1 MNIRESVMDIKLFT
15 KMLKDKHF
23 IDYQKMQYKYGED
36 FSTFLQTLEELYY
49 KTLPLLDFDG
59 NNVVF
64 IENHAAV
71 SQSAIKLLLQ
81 SQDGNYGIKA
91 AEDEIVATSAIES
104 IDFSRD
110 SVRNILK
117 GMAPKDEQEN
127 RILGIKHGL
136 EFIADRANKITEE
149 NLYRLY
155 MMTVGDFLI
164 GDDKLLEDNL
174 YRHDTVYIVSDR
186 VEHSGLD
193 HKKVPEFMKSLIAFV
208 NAKDDINDLIKA
220 AIIHFY
226 IAFVHPYFDGNG
238 RMARLVHL
246 WFLIQKGYRYAL
258 FIPFSSQI
266 EKSRKAYYDAY
277 TAIEENRKLS
287 GKIDVTPF
295 ILYFINNV
303 YNKMNE
309 GTTMVETLTA
319 YDDAV
324 KEGKITEK
332 ETKLWKFVLS
342 FYGTSEFSTKQLEKD
357 FGDAAYATIRG
368 FVLKFE
374 NLGLLSSVKYGPR
387 VKYKVVK

>member
-1 MNIRESVMDIKLFT
+1 MDIKIFT

-23 IDYQKMQYKYGED
+23 TDYQKMQYKYGEY
-36 FSTFLQTLEELYY
+36 FNAFLQTLEELYY
-49 KTLPLLDFDG
+49 KTLPLLDFDD
-59 NNVVF
+59 NNIVF

-71 SQSAIKLLLQ
+71 NQNAVKLLLQ
-81 SQDGNYGIKA
+81 SQERHYGIKA

-110 SVRNILK
+110 SVRKILK

-136 EFIADRANKITEE
+136 EFIADTSNKITEE
-149 NLYRLY
+149 NLYKLY
-155 MMTVGDFLI
+155 MMTVGDFLT
-164 GDDKLLEDNL
+164 GDDKLLDGNY
-174 YRHDTVYIVSDR
+174 YRHDTVYVVSDR

-193 HKKVPEFMKSLIAFV
+193 YKKVPEFMKTLIAFV
-208 NAKDDINDLIKA
+208 NAEDDINDLIKA

-238 RMARLVHL
+238 RTARLVHL
-246 WFLIQKGYRYAL
+246 WFLIQKGYQSAL

-277 TAIEENRKLS
+277 TTIEENKKLS

-295 ILYFINNV
+295 VLYFINNV

-309 GTTMVETLTA
+309 GSATVEILSV

-324 KEGKITEK
+324 KDGKITEK

-342 FYGTSEFSTKQLEKD
+342 FYGTEEFSTKQLEKD

-374 NLGLLSSVKYGPR
+374 DLGLLSSVKYGPR
-387 VKYKVVK
+387 VKYKIVKP

>member
-1 MNIRESVMDIKLFT
+1 MDIKVFT

-23 IDYQKMQYKYGED
+23 TDYQKMKYKYSNN
-36 FSTFLQTLEELYY
+36 FNAFLQTLEELYY
-49 KTLPLLDFDG
+49 KTLPLLDFDE
-59 NNVVF
+59 NNIVF
-64 IENHAAV
+64 IENHASV
-71 SQSAIKLLLQ
+71 NQSAVKLLLQ
-81 SQDGNYGIKA
+81 SQDQHYGIKA

-110 SVRNILK
+110 SVRKILK
-117 GMAPKDEQEN
+117 GMTPKDEQEN

-136 EFIADRANKITEE
+136 EFIADTTNKITEE
-149 NLYRLY
+149 NLYKLY
-155 MMTVGDFLI
+155 MMTVGDFLT
-164 GDDKLLEDNL
+164 GDDKLAEGNF
-174 YRHDTVYIVSDR
+174 YRHDTVYVVSDH

-193 HKKVPEFMKSLIAFV
+193 YKKVPDFVKSLITFV
-208 NAKDDINDLIKA
+208 NTEDDINDLVKA

-246 WFLIQKGYRYAL
+246 WFLIQKGYQSAL

-266 EKSRKAYYDAY
+266 EKSRKAYYDTY
-277 TAIEENRKLS
+277 TTIEENKKLG

-309 GTTMVETLTA
+309 GSATVEILSV

-324 KEGKITEK
+324 KNGKITEK

-342 FYGTSEFSTKQLEKD
+342 FYGTEEFSTKQLEKD
-357 FGDAAYATIRG
+357 FGNAAYATIRG

-374 NLGLLSSVKYGPR
+374 DLGLLSYVKYGPR
-387 VKYKVVK
+387 VKYKVIK

>member
-1 MNIRESVMDIKLFT
+1 MDIKVFT

-23 IDYQKMQYKYGED
+23 TDYQKMQYKYGED
-36 FSTFLQTLEELYY
+36 FNAFLQTLEELYY

-59 NNVVF
+59 NNIVF
-64 IENHAAV
+64 IENHAV
-71 SQSAIKLLLQ
+71 VNQSAVKLLLQ
-81 SQDGNYGIKA
+81 SQDQHYGIKA

-110 SVRNILK
+110 SVRKILK

-136 EFIADRANKITEE
+136 EFIADTTNKITED
-149 NLYRLY
+149 NLYKLY
-155 MMTVGDFLI
+155 MMTVGNFLT
-164 GDDKLLEDNL
+164 GDDKLSKGNF
-174 YRHDTVYIVSDR
+174 YRHDTVYVVSDH

-193 HKKVPEFMKSLIAFV
+193 YKKVPEFMKSLIAFV
-208 NAKDDINDLIKA
+208 NAEDDTNDLIKA

-238 RMARLVHL
+238 RMARIVHL
-246 WFLIQKGYRYAL
+246 WFLIQKGYQSAL

-277 TAIEENRKLS
+277 TAIEENKKSS

-309 GTTMVETLTA
+309 GSTTVETLTV

-324 KEGKITEK
+324 KDGKVTEK

-342 FYGTSEFSTKQLEKD
+342 FYGTEEFSTKQLEKD

-374 NLGLLSSVKYGPR
+374 DLGLLSSVKYGPR
-387 VKYKVVK
+387 VKYKVIK

>member
-1 MNIRESVMDIKLFT
+1 MDIKLFT

-277 TAIEENRKLS
+277 TAIEENKKFS

-303 YNKMNE
+303 YNKMSE

-319 YDDAV
+319 FDDAV

>member
-1 MNIRESVMDIKLFT
+1 MDIKIFT

-23 IDYQKMQYKYGED
+23 TDYQKMNYKYGEE
-36 FSTFLQTLEELYY
+36 FNTFLQTLEELYY

-59 NNVVF
+59 NNIVF

-71 SQSAIKLLLQ
+71 NQSAVKLLLQ
-81 SQDGNYGIKA
+81 SQDQHYGIKA

-110 SVRNILK
+110 SVRKILK

-136 EFIADRANKITEE
+136 EFIADTTNKITED
-149 NLYRLY
+149 NLYKLY
-155 MMTVGDFLI
+155 MMTVGDFLTS
-164 GDDKLLEDNL
+164 DDKLAKGNF
-174 YRHDTVYIVSDR
+174 YRHDTVYVVSDH

-193 HKKVPEFMKSLIAFV
+193 YKKVPEFMKLLIEFV
-208 NAKDDINDLIKA
+208 NTVDDINDLIKA

-246 WFLIQKGYRYAL
+246 WFLIQKGYQSVL

-277 TAIEENRKLS
+277 TAIEENKKYS

-295 ILYFINNV
+295 VLYFINNV

-309 GTTMVETLTA
+309 GSAAVETLTV

-324 KEGKITEK
+324 KDGKITEK

-342 FYGTSEFSTKQLEKD
+342 FYGTEEFSTKQLEKD

-374 NLGLLSSVKYGPR
+374 KLGLLSSVKYGLR
-387 VKYKVVK
+387 IKYKVVS

>member
-1 MNIRESVMDIKLFT
+1 MDIKIFT

-23 IDYQKMQYKYGED
+23 TNYKHMKYKYGED
-36 FSTFLQTLEELYY
+36 FNAFLQTLEELYY
-49 KTLPLLDFDG
+49 KTLPLPDFDG
-59 NNVVF
+59 NNIVF

-71 SQSAIKLLLQ
+71 NQSAVKLLLQ
-81 SQDGNYGIKA
+81 SQDGHYGIKA

-110 SVRNILK
+110 SVRKILK

-136 EFIADRANKITEE
+136 EFIADITNKITEE
-149 NLYRLY
+149 NLHKLY
-155 MMTVGDFLI
+155 MMMVGEFLS
-164 GDDKLLEDNL
+164 GDDKLLDGNL
-174 YRHDTVYIVSDR
+174 YRHDTVYVVSDR

-193 HKKVPEFMKSLIAFV
+193 HKKVPEFMKSLITFV
-208 NAKDDINDLIKA
+208 NAEDDINDLIKA

-266 EKSRKAYYDAY
+266 EKSRKAYYAGF
-277 TAIEENRKLS
+277 TAIEENKKLS

-309 GTTMVETLTA
+309 GTTTLETLTA

-324 KEGKITEK
+324 KDGRITEK

-342 FYGTSEFSTKQLEKD
+342 FYGTEEFSTKQLEKD

-374 NLGLLSSVKYGPR
+374 DLGLLSSVKYGPR
-387 VKYKVVK
+387 VKYKIVK

>member
-1 MNIRESVMDIKLFT
+1 MDIKLFT

-23 IDYQKMQYKYGED
+23 IDYQKMQYKYDED
-36 FSTFLQTLEELYY
+36 FRAFLQTLEELYY
-49 KTLPLLDFDG
+49 KTLPLLDFDS
-59 NNVVF
+59 NNIVF

-136 EFIADRANKITEE
+136 EFIADATNKITEE

-155 MMTVGDFLI
+155 MMTVGDFLS
-164 GDDKLLEDNL
+164 GDEKLLEDNL

-277 TAIEENRKLS
+277 TAIEENKKLS

-332 ETKLWKFVLS
+332 ETKLWKFALS
-342 FYGTSEFSTKQLEKD
+342 SYGTSEFSTKQLEKD

>member
-1 MNIRESVMDIKLFT
+1 MDIKTFT

-23 IDYQKMQYKYGED
+23 TNYQKMNYKYGED
-36 FSTFLQTLEELYY
+36 FNAFLQTLEELYY
-49 KTLPLLDFDG
+49 KTLPLSDFDG
-59 NNVVF
+59 NGIVF

-71 SQSAIKLLLQ
+71 NQSAVKLLLQ
-81 SQDGNYGIKA
+81 SQDQHYGIKA
-91 AEDEIVATSAIES
+91 AEDEIVATAAIES

-110 SVRNILK
+110 SVRKILK

-127 RILGIKHGL
+127 RILGIKNGL
-136 EFIADRANKITEE
+136 EFIADTANKITEE
-149 NLYRLY
+149 NLYKLY
-155 MMTVGDFLI
+155 MMTVGDFLT
-164 GDDKLLEDNL
+164 GDDKLAEGNY
-174 YRHDTVYIVSDR
+174 YRHDTVYVVSDR

-193 HKKVPEFMKSLIAFV
+193 YKKVPEFMKSLITFV
-208 NAKDDINDLIKA
+208 NAEDDINDLVKA

-246 WFLIQKGYRYAL
+246 WFLIQKGYQSVL

-277 TAIEENRKLS
+277 TAIEENRKYT

-309 GTTMVETLTA
+309 KSATVETLTV
-319 YDDAV
+319 YDNAV
-324 KEGKITEK
+324 KEGKVTEK

-342 FYGTSEFSTKQLEKD
+342 SYGTEEFSTKQLEKD

-374 NLGLLSSVKYGPR
+374 DLGLLSSVKYGPR
-387 VKYKVVK
+387 VKYKVTTIRLKV

>member
-1 MNIRESVMDIKLFT
+1 MDVKVFT
-15 KMLKDKHF
+15 AMLKDDHF
-23 IDYQKMQYKYGED
+23 TDYQKMKYKYGEN
-36 FSTFLQTLEELYY
+36 FNAFLQALEELYC

-71 SQSAIKLLLQ
+71 NQSAIKLLLQ
-81 SQDGNYGIKA
+81 SQDQRYGIKA

-104 IDFSRD
+104 MDFSRD
-110 SVRNILK
+110 SVRKILK

-136 EFIADRANKITEE
+136 EFIADTANKITEE
-149 NLYRLY
+149 NLYKLY
-155 MMTVGDFLI
+155 MMTVGNFLT
-164 GDDKLLEDNL
+164 GDDELADGNF

-193 HKKVPEFMKSLIAFV
+193 YKKVPEFMKSLIAFV
-208 NAKDDINDLIKA
+208 NAKDDINDLVKA

-226 IAFVHPYFDGNG
+226 IAYVHPYFDGNG

-246 WFLIQKGYRYAL
+246 WFLIQKGYRSAL

-277 TAIEENRKLS
+277 TTIEENKKLS

-295 ILYFINNV
+295 ILYVANNV
-303 YNKMNE
+303 YNKMSE
-309 GTTMVETLTA
+309 GSATIEILTV

-324 KEGKITEK
+324 KDGKVTEK

-342 FYGTSEFSTKQLEKD
+342 FYGTAEFSTKQLEKD

-374 NLGLLSSVKYGPR
+374 ELGLLTSVKYGPR
-387 VKYKVVK
+387 IKYKIIK